1 MRLPDTLAF
10 LAGTWRLHRALTDHR
25 SGTSGTLEGT
35 ATFAPAPG
43 QPPVPGPGTP
53 GATAGLSG
61 PGPRPGRPELR
72 YRERGELRFGEH
84 RGPASRSLVWLGLPG
99 GAAEVR
105 FPDGRLYCVVD
116 LRAGGWEA
124 DHPCGRDLYHVTY
137 RVLTDDQDEERT
149 LVRGPAKNY
158 QATAILTR
166 CTV

>member
-10 LAGTWRLHRALTDHR
+10 LAGTWQLHRVLTDHR
-25 SGTSGTLEGT
+25 SGTGGTLAGT

-43 QPPVPGPGTP
+43 QP
-53 GATAGLSG
+53 
-61 PGPRPGRPELR
+61 GPRHRELR
-72 YRERGELRFGEH
+72 YREEGELRFGEH

-105 FPDGRLYCVVD
+105 FPDGRPYCVVD
-116 LRAGGWEA
+116 LRGGGWEA

-137 RVLTDDQDEERT
+137 RVLSEDQLEERW

-158 QATAILTR
+158 QATAMLTR
-166 CTV
+166 SVT

>member
-10 LAGTWRLHRALTDHR
+10 LAGAWQLHRALTDHR
-25 SGTSGTLEGT
+25 SGTSGILEGT

-43 QPPVPGPGTP
+43 EPPAPGQPE
-53 GATAGLSG
+53 
-61 PGPRPGRPELR
+61 RRHRELR
-72 YRERGELRFGEH
+72 YRELGELRFGEH
-84 RGPASRSLVWLGLPG
+84 RGPASRSLVWLALPG

-116 LRAGGWEA
+116 LRAGGWET

-137 RVLTDDQDEERT
+137 RVLSEDQVEERW

-158 QATAILTR
+158 EATAILTR
-166 CTV
+166 SVA